1 MEMTGETLIAAPR
14 QAVWDALNDPAVL
27 ARCIEGVE
35 TLERS
40 ADDEGRTRFDGKM
53 NAKVGPVRATFAGG
67 VTVTDPD
74 PPHRYVL
81 VGEGKGGVAG
91 FAKGQ
96 AEVVLDAADGGTL
109 LKYVVTS
116 SVGGKLAQL
125 GSRLIEGT
133 AKAYAASFFERFKT
147 EVEGPAASEGAS
159 FAAAASDAGLGSS
172 AAEAGLAGPGMD
184 GTLAGDAD
192 TGMAETAVATGAVTA
207 TGRDPQSVPAG
218 EAARGG
224 LSPLLWGGLLVLGVA
239 ALLAW
244 QLL

>member
-35 TLERS
+35 TLERGED
-40 ADDEGRTRFDGKM
+40 ADGRTRFDGKM

-67 VTVTDPD
+67 VTVTEPD

-96 AEVVLDAADGGTL
+96 AEVVLDDIVIEGADGGTL

-133 AKAYAASFFERFKT
+133 AKAYAASFFERFKV
-147 EVEGPAASEGAS
+147 EVEGPPAAT
-159 FAAAASDAGLGSS
+159 
-172 AAEAGLAGPGMD
+172 D
-184 GTLAGDAD
+184 GLAGDAD
-192 TGMAETAVATGAVTA
+192 TGLAEVAIATGALTETA
-207 TGRDPQSVPAG
+207 PDPQAVPAA

-224 LSPLLWGGLLVLGVA
+224 LSPLVWGGALVLGVA

-244 QLL
+244 QLM

>member
-1 MEMTGETLIAAPR
+1 MELNGETRIAAPR

-35 TLERS
+35 TLERT
-40 ADDEGRTRFDGKM
+40 ADGEGRTRFEGKM

-67 VTVTDPD
+67 VTVTEPD

-96 AEVVLDAADGGTL
+96 AEVVLSEDGDGTL
-109 LKYVVTS
+109 LRYAVTS

-133 AKAYAASFFERFKT
+133 AKAYAASFFTRFQA
-147 EVEGPAASEGAS
+147 EVEGPPAVT
-159 FAAAASDAGLGSS
+159 DAG
-172 AAEAGLAGPGMD
+172 E
-184 GTLAGDAD
+184 AD
-192 TGMAETAVATGAVTA
+192 TGMVEAAAATGPLADTI
-207 TGRDPQSVPAG
+207 GDPQAVPAG

-224 LSPLLWGGLLVLGVA
+224 VPPLLWGGALVLAVA
-239 ALLAW
+239 ALLIW
-244 QLL
+244 QMS